1 MLQPK
6 DWLHWLWP
14 TLIPLS
20 STEKAEDTE
29 WKQGIAASV
38 REGDWSTDSDVVLE
52 ESRRLFDAEVD
63 RRKGADAKAGIYL
76 AAITALIPVLVSLL
90 PTLWSDKSSKWLGCI
105 SLLLFGLAVAFL
117 LRAGA
122 WAFRTLK
129 VAGFAQLGPGELANT
144 WKESSPKAGLA
155 KQLARAVLHNYTLVN
170 EKVTRIKMTHEYL
183 LRAFLTFTILLVL
196 QVVWPVGAWV
206 VEEGTKL
213 MGTPDPAPLIMC
225 YS

>member
-1 MLQPK
+1 MLKLK
-6 DWLHWLWP
+6 DWIHWVWP

-20 STEKAEDTE
+20 PGQQADDVE

-38 REGDWSTDSDVVLE
+38 QAGDWSTDSDVVLD

-105 SLLLFGLAVAFL
+105 GLVLFGLAVAFL

-122 WAFRTLK
+122 WAFSTLK
-129 VAGFAQLGPGELANT
+129 VAGFAQLGPGELANA
-144 WKESSPKAGLA
+144 WKGSSPKAGLA
-155 KQLARAVLHNYTLVN
+155 KQLARAVLHNYSLVN
-170 EKVTRIKMTHEYL
+170 EKVTGIKMTHEYL

-196 QVVWPVGAWV
+196 QVMWPFGAWV
-206 VEEGTKL
+206 VEKSARLIEA
-213 MGTPDPAPLIMC
+213 PVPAPLIMC